1 MKNKQSAGKTKVLL
15 HWGKSDIIMISLK
28 PQIAE
33 MADVL
38 IRNIDE
44 ETLSRL
50 KEKASFNK
58 RSLQGEL
65 KKALEEYAGPSREEI
80 VNRIEKIRERFI
92 RQGVEFPDSAE
103 EIRKMR
109 DRG

>member
-1 MKNKQSAGKTKVLL
+1 MDVC
-15 HWGKSDIIMISLK
+15 GKSDIIMISHK
-28 PQIAE
+28 QQDAE

-44 ETLSRL
+44 ETLARL
-50 KEKASFNK
+50 KEKAGFNK
-58 RSLQGEL
+58 RSLQAEL
-65 KKALEEYAGPSREEI
+65 KKALEEYADPPREVI
-80 VNRIEKIRERFI
+80 IKRIEKIRERLI
-92 RQGVEFPDSAE
+92 SKGVEFPDSAE